1 MSLIKVKGS
10 SITGALAAVDGS
22 ALTGISAGIT
32 EADQWRITSNFS
44 GDAVPIA
51 SNWERNDTDFSK
63 IGTGLTESSGI
74 FSFPST
80 GIYLVMA
87 EWVGYYN
94 GDSKYNDNLRL
105 SEKVGIDGN
114 IVDNPV
120 TELPSEAEVNA
131 KLKELQ
137 DEWDS
142 NNA

>member
-1 MSLIKVKGS
+1 MNRPNHIEDS
-10 SITGALAAVDGS
+10 
-22 ALTGISAGIT
+22 
-32 EADQWRITSNFS
+32 
-44 GDAVPIA
+44 
-51 SNWERNDTDFSK
+51 
-63 IGTGLTESSGI
+63 
-74 FSFPST
+74 
-80 GIYLVMA
+80 LVMMNTNQ
-87 EWVGYYN
+87 WFTWT
-94 GDSKYNDNLRL
+94 DSKNKIYDNLRL